1 MRLLALLLLWLVANA
16 ATAHHSYADY
26 DRAERFEL
34 RGVLTDL
41 HWANP
46 HIVLTVSDGGRDT
59 RIEWITLTG
68 AELTGVQQERFVVG
82 DAVAIIGSRNRNPD
96 VRIMTVIKEI
106 RLPASGW
113 RWVSPSETNRPI
125 QTPR

>member
-1 MRLLALLLLWLVANA
+1 MRPLAVLLLWLA
-16 ATAHHSYADY
+16 AHGAAAHHSYADY

-34 RGVLTDL
+34 RGVLTGI

-46 HIVLTVSDGGRDT
+46 HIVFTVTDGENDM

-68 AELTGVQQERFVVG
+68 AQLTGVQRERFAVG
-82 DAVAIIGSRNRNPD
+82 DAVSVIGSRNRNAD
-96 VRIMTVIKEI
+96 VRIMTVIKELA
-106 RLPASGW
+106 LPAQGW

>member
-1 MRLLALLLLWLVANA
+1 MRLLALLLWSLA
-16 ATAHHSYADY
+16 AHTAAAHHSYADY

-34 RGVLTDL
+34 RGVLTDI

-46 HIVLTVSDGGRDT
+46 HIVFTVSDGQHDVRV
-59 RIEWITLTG
+59 EWITLTG
-68 AELTGVQQERFVVG
+68 AELTGVERDQFAVG
-82 DAVAIIGSRNRNPD
+82 DAVSITGSRNRNPD
-96 VRIMTVIKEI
+96 VPIMTVIKEI

-125 QTPR
+125 ATPR

>member
-1 MRLLALLLLWLVANA
+1 MRLLALLLSSLMAHTA
-16 ATAHHSYADY
+16 AAHHSYADY

-34 RGVLTDL
+34 RGVITEI

-46 HIVLTVSDGGRDT
+46 HIVFTVSDGEHDT
-59 RIEWITLTG
+59 RVEWITLTG
-68 AELTGVQQERFVVG
+68 AERTSVQRERFAEG
-82 DAVAIIGSRNRNPD
+82 APVAIIGSRNRNPD

-113 RWVSPSETNRPI
+113 HWVSPSETNRPI